1 MSHAALC
8 LQVYSRGA
16 VCPDDRQHGRSTPNA
31 RVWQHRP
38 QADFGR
44 LHVGGRCSS
53 PPLPWWRRWLGI
65 GCGRWCSEWR
75 TINSATSS
83 FLFCFRLPTLARS
96 FAQTMQKAK
105 IVWLAVVTTLARLG
119 LQGAGLGVFCI
130 FPADVGDA
138 KGLFAAC
145 RRVAAH
151 IFVVHTIV
159 AKIGAIAG
167 RSDELGDVALDNPCT
182 VTAVCGFQD
191 PYGIEGLFLLCSDT
205 AYLRTK
211 DHEDD

>member
-1 MSHAALC
+1 MLEEGVAHRHCHGGDGGWVGVAA
-8 LQVYSRGA
+8 GA
-16 VCPDDRQHGRSTPNA
+16 VSGGRSTARRVLSFFALSPSDARSILRSDNA
-31 RVWQHRP
+31 E
-38 QADFGR
+38 GKN
-44 LHVGGRCSS
+44 C
-53 PPLPWWRRWLGI
+53 
-65 GCGRWCSEWR
+65 
-75 TINSATSS
+75 
-83 FLFCFRLPTLARS
+83 LARRRHHPYPPRPPGRRSRS
-96 FAQTMQKAK
+96 F
-105 IVWLAVVTTLARLG
+105 
-119 LQGAGLGVFCI
+119 FCT
-130 FPADVGDA
+130 FPADVGPL

-191 PYGIEGLFLLCSDT
+191 PYGIEGLFLLCGDT